1 MEGEDWI
8 ILINFIAVFYTVI
21 YMKIERFH
29 TWLLKAF
36 CNLIGLVKKGV
47 QESEGEAKI
56 RSQKAISKLCC

>member
-1 MEGEDWI
+1 MFSFKSNLLLKIEAC
-8 ILINFIAVFYTVI
+8 NTVI